1 MVTEKFRLNKAAI
14 YIFLLAMSVVSLF
27 PFYIMIIMSTH
38 VNEELF
44 TGIQM
49 LPGNYLAQNFHTIMS
64 TNFLLYYKNS
74 IIITLSSTIGIV
86 TISTITGFAFAKMKF
101 RGKNMLFYFILG
113 TIMIPSQV
121 GLVGFIIEMKWFGIN
136 NTFLPL
142 IIPPMASAFG
152 VFWMKQYIGASV
164 PDELLEAAKI
174 DGCGV
179 MRTLIRI
186 VAPVIKPALITLFL
200 LFFLWMWNDYL
211 TPLVI
216 LNDQKLYTIPLSISI
231 IGQLHRTDYAAR
243 ILCLTLATIPIL
255 ILFASGSKYL
265 IKGMIAGSIK
275 G

>member
-1 MVTEKFRLNKAAI
+1 MDSKGFRLNRAII
-14 YIFLLAMSVVSLF
+14 YIFLLAMSVVSIF
-27 PFYIMIIMSTH
+27 PFYIMVIMSTH
-38 VNEELF
+38 LNEELF
-44 TGIQM
+44 TGIKL
-49 LPGNYLAQNFHTIMS
+49 LPGNYLLQNFHTILS

-74 IIITLSSTIGIV
+74 IIVTLSSTIGIV
-86 TISTITGFAFAKMKF
+86 VISTITGFAFAKMRFKG
-101 RGKNMLFYFILG
+101 RSVLFYFILG
-113 TIMIPSQV
+113 TIMVPSQV

-136 NTFLPL
+136 NTFIPL
-142 IIPPMASAFG
+142 IVPAMASAFG
-152 VFWMKQYIGASV
+152 VFWMKQYISSSV
-164 PDELLEAAKI
+164 PDELLEAANM

-179 MRTLIRI
+179 MRTLIS
-186 VAPVIKPALITLFL
+186 VVVPVIKPALITLFL

-255 ILFASGSKYL
+255 TLFASGSKYL
-265 IKGMIAGSIK
+265 IKGMISGSIK